1 MSKTQLLIKSC
12 YQFKLI
18 SAFRFQPIGKAIG
31 YLFFLSLI
39 VLLPVLISMLLTT
52 LFGDESG
59 SLMKGISG
67 GVFTIIFLPFIYLL
81 ISFLLFCTASI
92 LAGIGLLYKTVV
104 KKRTDFKQLWNMSTL
119 AITSPTL
126 LLVVIESFLWST
138 SHIVWLYF
146 LASIVLLLVSMR
158 YLPNMK

>member
-12 YQFKLI
+12 YHFKLV

-39 VLLPVLISMLLTT
+39 VLFPVLISMLLTT
-52 LFGDESG
+52 LFGGESG
-59 SLMKGISG
+59 SIMKGISG

-92 LAGIGLLYKTVV
+92 LAGIGLIYKTVV
-104 KKRTDFKQLWNMSTL
+104 NKRTDFKQLWNMSTL
-119 AITSPTL
+119 AITAPTL
-126 LLVVIESFLWST
+126 LLVMIESFIWSA
-138 SHIVWLYF
+138 SQIAWLYF
-146 LASIVLLLVSMR
+146 LASIVLLFVSMR